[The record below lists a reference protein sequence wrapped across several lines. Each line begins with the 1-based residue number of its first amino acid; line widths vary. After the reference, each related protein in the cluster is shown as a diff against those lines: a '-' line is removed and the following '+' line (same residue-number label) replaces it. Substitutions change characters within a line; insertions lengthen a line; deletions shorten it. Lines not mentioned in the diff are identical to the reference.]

1 MKTTELFLIIF
12 DSCDCGETLCG
23 YTVSENGATTK
34 VATVSVDSWDAG
46 WQDDGIKRLFFKYDF
61 SGLKLIFVN
70 F

>member
-1 MKTTELFLIIF
+1 MKITELFLIIF

-34 VATVSVDSWDAG
+34 VATVSVDSWEAG
-46 WQDDGIKRLFFKYDF
+46 WQDDGIQRLFSKYDF
-61 SGLKLIFVN
+61 SGLKIIFVN